1 MSEAPSMITAVHAM
15 AERLALAGFFTARR
29 GGVSAR
35 SGRSIVIAAA
45 GGGEGGAV
53 PADATVVDLAS
64 GAFAGPRPA
73 ELELHLAI
81 YRQRRDIGAVI
92 RTSAPFTDAVASARR
107 PLPPVL
113 EELAQLAG
121 PSVRVVDPAPPD
133 AADTVRGALAALRG
147 RRAALLA
154 RDGGMCLG
162 RDLDEAFLCC
172 QVLERGCQ
180 TFVEAQFLGG
190 PKHLGLLEAHIFHQY
205 YLRRY
210 SRAWQRGDA

>member
-1 MSEAPSMITAVHAM
+1 MSEAPSMIAAVRATAA
-15 AERLALAGFFTARR
+15 RLAGAGFFADGR

-35 SGRSIVIAAA
+35 SGRSIVITAAA
-45 GGGEGGAV
+45 TAASDPV
-53 PADATVVDLAS
+53 IVDLAS
-64 GAFAGPRPA
+64 GSFAGPRPA
-73 ELELHLAI
+73 ELELHLAL
-81 YRQRRDIGAVI
+81 YRKRRDLGAVV
-92 RTSAPFTDAVASARR
+92 RTGAPYTVAVATARR

-133 AADTVRGALAALRG
+133 TAATVRGALAALRG

-154 RDGGMCLG
+154 GDGGVCLG
-162 RDLDEAFLCC
+162 RDLDEAMLCC

-210 SRAWQRGDA
+210 SRAWQRGHA